1 MIKCSKKRGRLQLAL
16 MFALVIFIIMVLTSS
31 LLFILFSVLR
41 KAGIFDITLHH
52 KPMSPFFVFALF
64 SVLLGTIIAIFVSRI
79 PLAPLREIIDALDR
93 LAQGDFDVRIHLKWP
108 RELQRFSTSFNHMVE
123 ELGSIEMLR
132 SDFINNFSH
141 EFKTPIVSVRGF
153 AKILKY
159 EDLSEE
165 EKNEYLDIIISEAD
179 RLTELATNVLNLSK
193 IENQTIVT
201 DKVSYNVSEQIRR
214 VIALLE
220 SKWSEKNIEIAFD
233 CEEIYLYG
241 NEELLNQVWINM
253 IDNAIKFSPCHKVIK
268 IDIMKE
274 AGEVIISVTDQGEGM
289 KAETVA
295 HIFDKFYQ
303 GDSSHATKGNGLG
316 LALVKRIVD
325 LHEGEIK
332 VANTDKNGT
341 TFEVR
346 IKG

>member
-1 MIKCSKKRGRLQLAL
+1 
-16 MFALVIFIIMVLTSS
+16 
-31 LLFILFSVLR
+31 
-41 KAGIFDITLHH
+41 
-52 KPMSPFFVFALF
+52 MSPFFVFALF

-165 EKNEYLDIIISEAD
+165 ERNEYLDIIISEAD